1 MGNNMPQQHS
11 HPHNRLLLH
20 LLHLLQIF
28 SYYYY
33 YPWAF

>member
-1 MGNNMPQQHS
+1 MGNSMPQQHS

-20 LLHLLQIF
+20 LLQFF